1 MCQRVRFQ
9 VTWHLKWFD
18 EGGNSPLVDMKADD
32 EEQYA
37 SDRTHVSKNF

>member
-32 EEQYA
+32 EL
-37 SDRTHVSKNF
+37 